1 MKKLAAALAVAAMMT
16 ATMTACAAGLES
28 GAAAAPAAGVPT
40 ATAPGGYSATTLRL
54 TGPGYELDVPQVSG
68 GTEIARNA
76 FNAAMRGRAQQ
87 WIDQVEQTFT
97 LKPGAGQVT
106 YLGSRAISSLFVIST
121 YSEGAAHPNNA
132 YESYVVDARTGNE
145 ITLRDLFT
153 DLNCGLNLLADQA
166 AIEVPKSRAGDSYS
180 KSGIEAVEYNYRLWL
195 ATPGGMEIHFGEIA
209 SHAAGDIVITVPWSK
224 LDSALKPGI
233 RDIVS
238 G

>member
-16 ATMTACAAGLES
+16 ATMNACAAGLES
-28 GAAAAPAAGVPT
+28 GAAAAPPAGVPT